1 MTNSEKIRPESK
13 EHSSSNT
20 LPQTIERI
28 ANLINGKVA
37 EGEDPRTLWVEGKT
51 KGESFRKQY
60 EEAAL
65 AKSELERIYT
75 IKRLGEWIKEDEK
88 SSNPLLS
95 QVADA
100 CIKLWDSVKSPGH
113 PGHDK
118 RHVMEDLKAGLDL
131 RRDLVDS
138 GSKTVGAYQKISLIS
153 SMMHDFGR
161 LAEVQATGRVAG
173 ADEGRE
179 HPKASYYILD
189 AILQHFPQIPQQ
201 IRDDL
206 CFAVI
211 VHQDWLSDKNA
222 PNYNLIMNGILERST
237 ASADRQQLL
246 GPEGITRFFQ
256 YDVGMSDR
264 EIAAAADESR
274 RTKLDPRQKPPLAL
288 PHHVE
293 YYMRTH
299 RPTYLPL
306 LPLKD
311 EWPEDLKRWI
321 KEENTAIERTNA
333 RINMRTRWLESVS
346 GVFLYLGW
354 PHLREEIFAPE
365 LEMERRDSQNPGS
378 GQQWRKENEEVY
390 AKNEKNF
397 LHPDTWYMIRQQL
410 QEISQDGTELNK
422 KVKARKGNKSLEQ
435 LVKDLVTAPHAAVQN
450 DELANIMKK
459 LSAVTSPANREGLT
473 TAIAYAL
480 VMRDELAGYHNSV
493 VRSVKEDKDLY
504 PSQSLERR
512 IVDFVSRP

>member
-1 MTNSEKIRPESK
+1 MANSEKIRPESK
-13 EHSSSNT
+13 DHSLNT

-28 ANLINGKVA
+28 ANLINGNVS
-37 EGEDPRTLWVEGKT
+37 EREDPRTLWVEGKT
-51 KGESFRKQY
+51 RGEAFRKQY

-65 AKSELERIYT
+65 AKSDLERVSK
-75 IKRLGEWIKEDEK
+75 IKKLGEWIKEDEK

-100 CIKLWDSVKSPGH
+100 CIKLWDKVKSPGH

-118 RHVMEDLKAGLDL
+118 RHAMEDLKAGLAL

-138 GSKTVGAYQKISLIS
+138 GSTTVGAYQKLALIS

-161 LAEVQATGRVAG
+161 LAEVQATGKVAG

-189 AILQHFPQIPQQ
+189 SILQHFPQIPQE

-264 EIAAAADESR
+264 EIVATTDESR

-288 PHHVE
+288 PNHVE

-299 RPTYLPL
+299 RPTTLPL
-306 LPLKD
+306 LPLD
-311 EWPEDLKRWI
+311 EQWPQDLKRLI
-321 KEENTAIERTNA
+321 KEENIAIERANS
-333 RINMRTRWLESVS
+333 RITMRTRWLETIS

-397 LHPDTWYMIRQQL
+397 LHPDTWSMIKQQL
-410 QEISQDGTELNK
+410 QEISQEGTELNK
-422 KVKARKGNKSLEQ
+422 KIKARRGNKSLEQ
-435 LVKDLVTAPHAAVQN
+435 LVKDLVSAPHAAVQN
-450 DELANIMKK
+450 DELANIRKK
-459 LSAVTSPANREGLT
+459 LSAVTTPDAYEGLA
-473 TAIAYAL
+473 TAIAYVL
-480 VMRDELAGYHNSV
+480 VMRDELAEYHNSV
-493 VRSVKEDKDLY
+493 ARSIKNNPELY
-504 PSQSLERR
+504 PHQSLERR
-512 IVDFVSRP
+512 IVDFVSRR

>member
-1 MTNSEKIRPESK
+1 MASSEKFRPGSNEQSF
-13 EHSSSNT
+13 SNT

-28 ANLINGKVA
+28 ANLINGNVV
-37 EGEDPRTLWVEGKT
+37 EGEDPRALWVEGKA
-51 KGESFRKQY
+51 KGEAFRKQY
-60 EEAAL
+60 EETAL
-65 AKSELERIYT
+65 AKSELERIST
-75 IKRLGEWIKEDEK
+75 MNRMGAWIIEDEK
-88 SSNPLLS
+88 SSNPMLS

-100 CIKLWDSVKSPGH
+100 CIKLWDKVKSPGH

-118 RHVMEDLKAGLDL
+118 RHAMEDLKAGLAL

-138 GSKTVGAYQKISLIS
+138 GSGVLGAYQKISLIS

-189 AILQHFPQIPQQ
+189 SILQHFPQIPQE
-201 IRDDL
+201 IRDNL
-206 CFAVI
+206 LYAVI

-256 YDVGMSDR
+256 FDVGMSDR
-264 EIAAAADESR
+264 EINAEADESR
-274 RTKLDPRQKPPLAL
+274 KTKLDPRQKPPLPL
-288 PHHVE
+288 PNHVE

-299 RPTYLPL
+299 RPVDLPL
-306 LPLKD
+306 LPYD
-311 EWPEDLKRWI
+311 EKWPESLKKWI
-321 KEENTAIERTNA
+321 KEENTAIERANN
-333 RINMRTRWLESVS
+333 RINLRARWLESVS

-365 LEMERRDSQNPGS
+365 LEMERRDAQNPGS
-378 GQQWRKENEEVY
+378 GQQWKKENEEVY

-397 LHPDTWYMIRQQL
+397 LKSETWSMIKQQIM
-410 QEISQDGTELNK
+410 EISQNGTELNR
-422 KVKARKGNKSLEQ
+422 KVRSRRANKSLEQ
-435 LVKDLVTAPHAAVQN
+435 LVKDLVSAPHAAVQD
-450 DELANIMKK
+450 DEIKNILRK
-459 LSAVTSPANREGLT
+459 LSAVTGPQARDGLT
-473 TAIAYAL
+473 TAVAYAL
-480 VMRDELAGYHNSV
+480 VMRDELEQNYTAV
-493 VRSVKEDKDLY
+493 VRSVRDNTELY
-504 PSQSLERR
+504 PPHSLERK